1 MAKSYLTLTHLPP
14 NQQAPLPLPHPSP
27 PIYHQDLTVNH
38 WQVQLDKTVNSD
50 QSPYVYWNK
59 TKQNK
64 DWIDGVKQKM
74 AFSYTS
80 NLVKVMKQSWPS
92 ASDETLISRVDDLKT
107 LIAVVEVALQPIF
120 KALFKL
126 QRLRGKNKPRFNN
139 CKCGWK
145 IFAEWENL

>member
-1 MAKSYLTLTHLPP
+1 
-14 NQQAPLPLPHPSP
+14 
-27 PIYHQDLTVNH
+27 
-38 WQVQLDKTVNSD
+38 
-50 QSPYVYWNK
+50 
-59 TKQNK
+59 
-64 DWIDGVKQKM
+64 M

-139 CKCGWK
+139 CKCG
-145 IFAEWENL
+145 

>member
-1 MAKSYLTLTHLPP
+1 
-14 NQQAPLPLPHPSP
+14 
-27 PIYHQDLTVNH
+27 
-38 WQVQLDKTVNSD
+38 
-50 QSPYVYWNK
+50 
-59 TKQNK
+59 
-64 DWIDGVKQKM
+64 M

-126 QRLRGKNKPRFNN
+126 QRLRGKNKSRFNN
-139 CKCGWK
+139 CKCG
-145 IFAEWENL
+145 